1 MWTTTYHR
9 FLNRAAFL
17 DACAAAD
24 WPVTHSAPELPHGVA
39 LDMVGALIG
48 PPSIGDGDAPVAG
61 EIVDPRFHV
70 NLAWHARNMDPA
82 FAASQIAPATPS
94 RIWGLRP
101 VPAPAARPVPVSI
114 PAWKGKAALREA
126 GLLEIVESAVKSAGG
141 RAHDA
146 WEGASEWQRD
156 SAFLAE
162 LATIIGLAPDKI
174 DQMFQ
179 QADAIKG

>member
-24 WPVTHSAPELPHGVA
+24 WPVTHSAPQLPHGVA

-61 EIVDPRFHV
+61 EVVDPRFHV
-70 NLAWHARNMDPA
+70 NLAWHARNMAPA

-94 RIWGLRP
+94 RTFGLP
-101 VPAPAARPVPVSI
+101 PAASSTPAVPTSI

-126 GLLEIVESAVKSAGG
+126 GLLGAVEAAVVAAGG
-141 RAHDA
+141 RVQDA
-146 WEGASEWQRD
+146 WEGASEWERSSD
-156 SAFLAE
+156 FLLS
-162 LATIIGLAPDKI
+162 LAAGLGLTSSQI
-174 DQMFQ
+174 DETFRT
-179 QADAIKG
+179 ADLIQS